1 MTREEMPIHR
11 DAAEMSVPGN
21 EARQKIAKHGQIV
34 LVLQGGG
41 ALGAYQAGVYEALH
55 EAGIEPDWV
64 IGTSIG
70 AIHAA
75 IIAGNEPSRRLDQI
89 KTFWKRVSH
98 DPFYESMA
106 DLPWFGRNLPQMMTM
121 MNGITNF
128 CTPNFSAFMNA
139 KARLATESAAL
150 YSTEPLRTTLS
161 GLIDFSLIGKQS
173 PRLTVGAANLR
184 SSEMHY
190 FDSRSVKLD
199 VRHIMASGAL
209 PPAFPAIK
217 IDDDYYWDGG
227 VLSNTPCEVIFDDN
241 PRRSSVV
248 FSVDIWNP
256 QGPDPATIGDVVN
269 RQQEVQFSS
278 RLVSHIRRQKQI
290 HRLRHIISDLSA
302 RLPEEERKSDA
313 IRPLAGYGCVTYM
326 HFVQLVAP
334 RIDGED
340 HMKGIDFSTAGIRAR
355 WDAGLNDTR
364 KVLQKSPWEGEFDP
378 LEGLYLHEWQAS

>member
-1 MTREEMPIHR
+1 MTREDSHSDVAGAPSAMGLPQK
-11 DAAEMSVPGN
+11 V
-21 EARQKIAKHGQIV
+21 ARLGQVV

-75 IIAGNEPSRRLDQI
+75 IIAGNEPANRLDKI
-89 KTFWKRVSH
+89 KAFWKSVAI
-98 DPFYESMA
+98 DPFYDSITATM
-106 DLPWFGRNLPQMMTM
+106 PWLNRGTLQQMITM
-121 MNGITNF
+121 MQGIANF
-128 CTPNFSAFMNA
+128 CKPNPSLYTNKKLPADAAAF
-139 KARLATESAAL
+139 
-150 YSTEPLRTTLS
+150 YQTEPLKETLNQ
-161 GLIDFSLIGKQS
+161 LIDFSLIAKKKT
-173 PRLTVGAANLR
+173 RLTVGAANLR

-190 FDSRSVKLD
+190 FDSRSIPID
-199 VRHIMASGAL
+199 VRHVMASGAL
-209 PPAFPAIK
+209 PPAFPAIR

-241 PRRSSVV
+241 PRRNSLV

-256 QGPDPATIGDVVN
+256 AGDEPATMGDVVT

-290 HRLRHIISDLSA
+290 HRLRHIISDLAS
-302 RLPEEERKSDA
+302 RFPEDQRRSPE
-313 IRPLAGYGCVTYM
+313 IRPLAAYGCVTYM

-340 HMKGIDFSTAGIRAR
+340 HMKGIDFTPAGIRAR
-355 WDAGLNDTR
+355 WEAGLKDTR
-364 KVLQKSPWEGEFDP
+364 KVLERQPWEGEFDP
-378 LEGLYLHEWQAS
+378 LEGLYLHE